1 MYTDTCKYSASKDGT
16 LKIRYIFICLPSSLS
31 QSFHRKKKKKTQ
43 TPFLGFK
50 NSRNA
55 IMFIPPSLIE
65 LDLKTL
71 KTNEETFYV

>member
-1 MYTDTCKYSASKDGT
+1 MFT
-16 LKIRYIFICLPSSLS
+16 LISITIIS
-31 QSFHRKKKKKTQ
+31 QKKKKKKTQ